1 MATRF
6 VNFADINSA
15 DYVIDGYGFCYVDL
29 SAEEAAAV
37 MQVATQY
44 KVVKREVEHYSH
56 EDMGDY
62 TYVTEVATYELDKV
76 KSVSEK
82 IWLEKEG
89 AGDIIV
95 SNGQFVGV
103 VFFTGFTDYRGKEE
117 NGFVPLEHLNDRTG
131 LTKYCSVRISV
142 LAADGVD
149 LSNEDMHISPQES
162 GRTTRSWDYNFHLEK
177 K

>member
-6 VNFADINSA
+6 VVFTDADSA
-15 DYVIDGYGFCYVDL
+15 NYVIDGYGFKYVDF
-29 SAEEAAAV
+29 SAEEVATI
-37 MQVATQY
+37 MQTATQY

-56 EDMGDY
+56 EEMGDY
-62 TYVTEVATYELDKV
+62 TTITEVATYELDKI

-82 IWLEKEG
+82 IWLKNEG

-95 SNGQFVGV
+95 VDGKFFGV

-117 NGFVPLEHLNDRTG
+117 YGFIPLKYLHDRKD
-131 LTKYCSVRISV
+131 LSKYCSVRISILV
-142 LAADGVD
+142 RQGADISDATLHFAA
-149 LSNEDMHISPQES
+149 QET
-162 GRTTRSWDYNFHLEK
+162 GRTVRSWDQNFHLEK